1 MGQNMLKITSNK
13 NIWIVTKP
21 KMYFLLLL
29 PLGFS
34 QSLYAQDYFSENNQ
48 SIQKDM
54 PSATL
59 KPIIVTAS
67 RSDIEQEKAP
77 QTIQVIDQEEIQKL
91 SSIST
96 NSSDIL
102 SNLLPS
108 YTPSRG
114 KMNGSGETLRG
125 RKPLIM
131 VDGVPQSNP
140 LRPTGREA
148 HAIDFSM
155 VERIEVIHGANASN
169 GMGATGGIINII
181 TKKPKYG
188 EVNQNLSIQ
197 ATMPTDSVNSDT
209 LSYKTT
215 YGVNGVRGNLDYLLS
230 LSYEDQGK
238 YLDGAGRQIGVDNTQ
253 GDLMDSQMYDVLAK
267 LGYQIDD
274 NQYIQASVNRY
285 KIKNKN
291 NYTSV
296 AGDRNKG
303 IPTTSI
309 KKTPPGEAPHND
321 VWTSSI
327 RYENDDLAGM
337 KLDAMLFNQEFEGL
351 FGATNSNTFQDPNIA
366 PIGDLYDQSRAKVSK
381 TGSKISLTKDDLIN
395 DRVKLTAGLD
405 TMYDK
410 SLQDLY
416 ATGRT
421 YVPMSKYSSYSPFI
435 QAEIDATNNLTL
447 HGGMRRE
454 IGKLKVN
461 DYKTLPRYNNVLV
474 KGGELEFKE
483 NLYNAGI
490 VYTPMDDLAVFA
502 NYSEGYSMPDVGRAL
517 RAIKKPGLSIK
528 NLDKLK
534 PILTK
539 NVELGTRMKHEDT
552 DLDLSVFQS
561 SSDFG
566 DRSRYDAKTDAFL
579 MAREK
584 TRIRGYEASVA
595 QSVNNHKF
603 KLSYAHTDGRYDTD
617 NNGSLDGR
625 LGGLNI
631 APNRLTAS
639 WGADWTDKLSSY
651 LQVDHAF
658 DRNFDGKNLDFDSYT
673 LVDGIV
679 SYKLPKGTANLA
691 VSNIFDK
698 DYITYYSQ
706 SALDNPDRYFAG
718 QGRTVSVGYSV
729 DF

>member
-1 MGQNMLKITSNK
+1 MMK
-13 NIWIVTKP
+13 NTIEENALYDVKKAKYI
-21 KMYFLLLL
+21 LLLTPFL
-29 PLGFS
+29 ISPTLHAQETLINTNEQS
-34 QSLYAQDYFSENNQ
+34 Q
-48 SIQKDM
+48 QKDE
-54 PSATL
+54 PSVIL
-59 KPIIVTAS
+59 SPIIVTAT
-67 RSDIEQEKAP
+67 RSDIDQEKAP
-77 QTIQVIDQEEIQKL
+77 QTIQIIEQKEIEQQL
-91 SSIST
+91 NIST

-102 SNLLPS
+102 SNLLPA

-114 KMNGSGETLRG
+114 KMNGSGENLRG
-125 RKPLIM
+125 RTPLFMI
-131 VDGVPQSNP
+131 DGVPQSNP

-148 HAIDFSM
+148 HSIDYSM
-155 VERIEVIHGANASN
+155 VERIEVINGANASN
-169 GMGATGGIINII
+169 GMGATGGVINII
-181 TKKPKYG
+181 TKKPKNG
-188 EVNQNLSIQ
+188 EVNQNFNIQ
-197 ATMPTDSVNSDT
+197 ATTPTDTVSSDT
-209 LSYKTT
+209 LSYKAS
-215 YGVNGVRGNLDYLLS
+215 YGINGVKGDFDYLLS
-230 LSYEDQGK
+230 LSYEDQEK

-296 AGDRNKG
+296 AGDRDKG

-309 KKTPPGEAPHND
+309 DKTPPGEAPHND

-327 RYENDDLAGM
+327 RYENYDLAGM
-337 KLDAMLFNQEFEGL
+337 KFDAMIFNQEFEGL

-366 PIGDLYDQSRAKVSK
+366 PDGELYDQSRAKVSK
-381 TGSKISLTKDDLIN
+381 IGSKISLTKEDLFK

-405 TMYDK
+405 TLYDK
-410 SLQDLY
+410 GLQDLY

-421 YVPMSKYSSYSPFI
+421 YVPLSKYTSYAPFI
-435 QAEIDATNNLTL
+435 QTEIKPTDNLTL

-454 IGKLKVN
+454 IGTLEVD
-461 DYKTLPRYNNVLV
+461 DYKTLYRYNNVLV

-490 VYTPMDDLAVFA
+490 VYSPIEDVSIFA

-528 NLDKLK
+528 NLNQLK
-534 PILTK
+534 PILTE
-539 NVELGTRMKHEDT
+539 NVEVGTRMRHDDT
-552 DLDLSVFQS
+552 SVDLSVFQS

-579 MAREK
+579 MSREK
-584 TRIRGYEASVA
+584 TRVRGYEASVS
-595 QSVNNHKF
+595 QGYKNHQF
-603 KLSYAHTDGRYDTD
+603 KLSYANTDGRYDTD
-617 NNGSLDGR
+617 ENGSLDG
-625 LGGLNI
+625 LMGGLDI
-631 APNRLTAS
+631 APNRLIAS

-651 LQVDHAF
+651 LQIDHAF
-658 DRNFDGKNLDFDSYT
+658 DRNFDDTNLDFDGYT
-673 LVDGIV
+673 LVNGV
-679 SYKLPKGTANLA
+679 LSYKLGKGKANLA

-718 QGRTVSVGYSV
+718 EGRTVSVGYSI